1 MEPQTK
7 PEVRMNEVTYS
18 HTFIPEV
25 ITVFPSPSFG
35 EVPDLQNSSQRFY
48 SGHPTCPPVA
58 QGAKMIGISLGPPE
72 MLGKYCLIRNQATL
86 RVV

>member
-25 ITVFPSPSFG
+25 ITVFP
-35 EVPDLQNSSQRFY
+35 
-48 SGHPTCPPVA
+48 PP
-58 QGAKMIGISLGPPE
+58 L
-72 MLGKYCLIRNQATL
+72 LGKSLTCRIPL
-86 RVV
+86 RDSTQGIPLAHQWLKGPK